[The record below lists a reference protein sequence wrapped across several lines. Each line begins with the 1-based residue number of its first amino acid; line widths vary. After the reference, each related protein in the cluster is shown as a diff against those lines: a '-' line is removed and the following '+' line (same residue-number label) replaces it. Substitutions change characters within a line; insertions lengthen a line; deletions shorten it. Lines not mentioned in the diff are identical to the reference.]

1 MRNKQVV
8 ISFFTILILCFVSC
22 RLEQD
27 RNVQDPL
34 NCQVLGLHTWRA
46 DSLKLTILS
55 NDTIDYKLLKD
66 LENQY
71 SIGGREFR
79 VIPYYM
85 LKLKEDNTG
94 TICYNIYR
102 ITCAGN
108 ESLTENNRVKLKQM
122 GIKYLKLGAE
132 LNDSICIRE
141 LKKIQA
147 L

>member
-1 MRNKQVV
+1 MGNKQVV

-55 NDTIDYKLLKD
+55 NDTIDYKLLKE

-79 VIPYYM
+79 VY
-85 LKLKEDNTG
+85 L
-94 TICYNIYR
+94 TIC
-102 ITCAGN
+102 
-108 ESLTENNRVKLKQM
+108 
-122 GIKYLKLGAE
+122 
-132 LNDSICIRE
+132 LN
-141 LKKIQA
+141 
-147 L
+147 

>member
-1 MRNKQVV
+1 M
-8 ISFFTILILCFVSC
+8 
-22 RLEQD
+22 
-27 RNVQDPL
+27 
-34 NCQVLGLHTWRA
+34 
-46 DSLKLTILS
+46 
-55 NDTIDYKLLKD
+55 
-66 LENQY
+66 ENQY

-102 ITCAGN
+102 LTCAGN